1 MTITNEPITAK
12 AHTNIALVK
21 YWGKADEQLIL
32 PTNDSISMTLDHF
45 YSTTSVQFDPVL
57 STDEII
63 LDGIKLPADG
73 QQRIRQFMDLVRQL
87 AGITTFAHIETSN
100 HVPTTAGL
108 ASSAS
113 GFAAL
118 AGAAA
123 KAAGLNLNRRE
134 LSRLARRGSGSA
146 TRSIY
151 GGFVQWHAGH
161 DDETSFA
168 EPLEEKVDWPIR
180 MIAIVVSRDEKKVGS
195 RHGMKQSQ
203 TSPFFKD
210 WVKQSNADIEPMKTA
225 LLKKDINRVGAI
237 AEHNAMCMHATTLSA
252 MPPFTYFNGDTIE
265 AMQLIT
271 DLRNNGLNCYYTMD
285 AGPNVKVICLE
296 NEVEPILDHLRP
308 VFGDAHLVVAKPGS
322 GLTYL

>member
-1 MTITNEPITAK
+1 MTISQTPVIAK

-21 YWGKADEQLIL
+21 YWGKADEHLIL

-45 YSTTSVQFDPVL
+45 YTTTSVQFDAQL
-57 STDEII
+57 AADDII
-63 LDGIKLPADG
+63 LDGIKLPTDG
-73 QQRIRQFMDLVRQL
+73 QQRIRQFMDLVRQRAHTDL
-87 AGITTFAHIETSN
+87 FAHIETSN

-123 KAAGLNLNRRE
+123 KAAGLNLTRRE
-134 LSRLARRGSGSA
+134 LSQLARRGSGSA
-146 TRSIY
+146 TRSIF

-161 DDETSFA
+161 DDESSFA
-168 EPLEEKVDWPIR
+168 EPLDEKVDWPIR
-180 MIAIVVSRDEKKVGS
+180 MIAIVVSQDEKKIGS

-203 TSPFFKD
+203 TSPFFND
-210 WVKQSNADIEPMKTA
+210 WVKQAYADIDPLRTA
-225 LLKKDINRVGAI
+225 LLKKDINRVGSI

-252 MPPFTYFNGDTIE
+252 TPPFTYFNGDTIK
-265 AMQLIT
+265 AMQLIN
-271 DLRNNGLNCYYTMD
+271 DLRSLGLNCYYTMD
-285 AGPNVKVICLE
+285 AGPNVKVICLAD
-296 NEVEPILDHLRP
+296 EVDAILDHLRP
-308 VFGDAHLVVAKPGS
+308 AFGNDQLVVAKPGP